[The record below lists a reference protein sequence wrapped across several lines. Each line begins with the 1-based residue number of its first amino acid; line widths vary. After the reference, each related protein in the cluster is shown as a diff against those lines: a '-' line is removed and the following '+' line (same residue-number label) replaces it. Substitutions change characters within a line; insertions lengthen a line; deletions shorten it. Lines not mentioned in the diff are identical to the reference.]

1 MPVVRLRRRVVLA
14 ALPCYRYDTVGTSME
29 TKVDRI
35 IVLSSFGKTLRRL
48 DVWNG
53 QTA

>member
-1 MPVVRLRRRVVLA
+1 MPVVRLRRHVVSA
-14 ALPCYRYDTVGTSME
+14 ALPCYRYDTVGTSMG

-35 IVLSSFGKTLRRL
+35 IVLSSFGKTPRRL
-48 DVWNG
+48 DAWNG